1 VISPR
6 YWPPVERLATPRHGA
21 AALAAAIALAAGVVL
36 VASSGGGRS
45 RVKVTSAPRSTTP
58 TTPTTPTPA
67 ADIFPDTSVGAVDAA
82 TAWCQTTGVAFF
94 NGTWA
99 SAVRA
104 LATPAYAPRAERA
117 AERASVLVHSHLVAT
132 HTRYFVRT
140 WPLGYAIQQY
150 SSTTARVR
158 VWQLAVL
165 ELSAPGEVL
174 GYPTTTVSLKWTNG
188 DWKVTD
194 APAGPELPPPGHAAT
209 GGQVASWMA
218 SADLLTSYSYAP

>member
-1 VISPR
+1 MSWPLHNR
-6 YWPPVERLATPRHGA
+6 YPTPRHGA
-21 AALAAAIALAAGVVL
+21 AALAAAIAVAVGVVL
-36 VASSGGGRS
+36 LATSGGGRP
-45 RVKVTSAPRSTTP
+45 RAKVTRTATATSATP
-58 TTPTTPTPA
+58 PTPA
-67 ADIFPDTSVGAVDAA
+67 ADIFPHTPAGAVDAA
-82 TAWCQTTGVAFF
+82 TTWCQTTGVAFF

-99 SAVRA
+99 GAVSA

-117 AERASVLVHSHLVAT
+117 AERASVLVHRHLLAT

-140 WPLGYAIQQY
+140 WPLGYAIEQY
-150 SSTTARVR
+150 SSTIARVR

-174 GYPTTTVSLKWTNG
+174 AYPTTTVSVQWTKG

-209 GGQVASWMA
+209 AGQVASWMV
-218 SADLLTSYSYAP
+218 SVDLLTNYAYAP